1 MPLKLNRYV
10 MSPYLYLILGIFGL
24 WMGTEFTVR
33 NAIKIARYY
42 NISELFIGITV
53 LAFGTDLPE
62 LVVAIDG
69 AFQSLAGNDTSGV
82 VIGNAIGS
90 SIAQISIIIGLI
102 AIFYY
107 VTAGEIQIKQI
118 ATELIGSVILL
129 ALVSFDNTITWN
141 DGALLLIAFLMYIF
155 TLYRRERKRVKK
167 ERSKE
172 NNKHI
177 MIPILLLIGSLGIV
191 VVSSHLTLENAMIM
205 VDKWGI
211 RQSFMGAIVIG
222 LGTSL
227 PELAISFRALS
238 QGKASLSV
246 GNIVG
251 SNIFD
256 LLVPLGIGSLIST
269 IYVENIVIWFDM
281 TTLLFISIIFVWFL
295 GRKKGLQK
303 KEGVVLVSLYLAY
316 SFTKYMLSS

>member
-1 MPLKLNRYV
+1 MN
-10 MSPYLYLILGIFGL
+10 PYLYLILGIFGL
-24 WMGTEFTVR
+24 WIGTEFTVR
-33 NAIKIARYY
+33 NAVKIARHY

-69 AFQSLAGNDTSGV
+69 ALQSLAGNDTSGV

-90 SIAQISIIIGLI
+90 SVAQISIIIGLI

-107 VTAGEIQIKQI
+107 VTSGEIQTRQV

-129 ALVSFDNTITWN
+129 ALVSFDNIITWN

-155 TLYRRERKRVKK
+155 TLYRREKKIVKNEHPEESNKR
-167 ERSKE
+167 
-172 NNKHI
+172 I
-177 MIPILLLIGSLGIV
+177 IIPILLLIGSLGIV
-191 VVSSHLTLENAMIM
+191 VLSSHITLENALIM
-205 VDKWGI
+205 VQKWGI
-211 RQSFMGAIVIG
+211 RQSFVGAIVIG

-256 LLVPLGIGSLIST
+256 LLVPLGIGSLISK
-269 IYVENIVIWFDM
+269 IHVGNVVLWFDM
-281 TTLLFISIIFVWFL
+281 TALLLISIIFVWFL

-303 KEGVVLVSLYLAY
+303 REGIVLVSLYLAY
-316 SFTKYMLSS
+316 SFTKFMLS

>member
-1 MPLKLNRYV
+1 MECLISSEFAFTDRMLIPLKAIRYV
-10 MSPYLYLILGIFGL
+10 MNAYLYLILGIFGL
-24 WMGTEFTVR
+24 WIGTEFTVR
-33 NAIKIARYY
+33 NAVKIARHY

-62 LVVAIDG
+62 LVVAVDG
-69 AFQSLAGNDTSGV
+69 ALQSLAGNDTSGV

-90 SIAQISIIIGLI
+90 SVAQISIIIGLI

-107 VTAGEIQIKQI
+107 VTSGDVVQTRLI
-118 ATELIGSVILL
+118 ATELVGSVILL
-129 ALVSFDNTITWN
+129 ALVSFDNIITWN

-155 TLYRRERKRVKK
+155 TLYQREKKIVKDQP
-167 ERSKE
+167 SE
-172 NNKHI
+172 NNNKRI
-177 MIPILLLIGSLGIV
+177 IVPVVMLIGSLGIV
-191 VVSSHLTLENAMIM
+191 VLSSHITLENAMI
-205 VDKWGI
+205 VVQKWGI
-211 RQSFMGAIVIG
+211 RQSFVGAVVIG

-256 LLVPLGIGSLIST
+256 LLVPLGIGSLISNT
-269 IYVENIVIWFDM
+269 CKQCSSLLRHDCIIV
-281 TTLLFISIIFVWFL
+281 
-295 GRKKGLQK
+295 
-303 KEGVVLVSLYLAY
+303 Y
-316 SFTKYMLSS
+316 KYHFCMVFRP

>member
-1 MPLKLNRYV
+1 MNA
-10 MSPYLYLILGIFGL
+10 YLYLILGIFGL
-24 WMGTEFTVR
+24 WIGTEFTVK
-33 NAIKIARYY
+33 NAIKIARYF
-42 NISELFIGITV
+42 NLSELFIGITV

-69 AFQSLAGNDTSGV
+69 AFRILGGTDASGV

-90 SIAQISIIIGLI
+90 SIAQISLIIGAV

-107 VTAGEIQIKQI
+107 VNVGEIQTRQI
-118 ATELIGSVILL
+118 ATELIGSVFLL
-129 ALVSFDNTITWN
+129 VLVSLDNIITWT

-155 TLYRRERKRVKK
+155 TLYSREKRIEKV
-167 ERSKE
+167 EESKE
-172 NNKHI
+172 DQGKI
-177 MIPILLLIGSLGIV
+177 IVPLVFLAGSLGIV
-191 VVSSHLTLENAMIM
+191 VMSSHITLENALIM
-205 VDKWGI
+205 VERWGI
-211 RQSFMGAIVIG
+211 RQSFVGAVVIG

-256 LLVPLGIGSLIST
+256 LLVPVGIASIISELSVHNALIR
-269 IYVENIVIWFDM
+269 FDM
-281 TTLLFISIIFVWFL
+281 PVLLVVSLIFVWFL
-295 GRKKGLQK
+295 RQKRGLQK
-303 KEGVVLVSLYLAY
+303 REGIVLVVLYVAY
-316 SFTKYMLSS
+316 SLTKFMIS